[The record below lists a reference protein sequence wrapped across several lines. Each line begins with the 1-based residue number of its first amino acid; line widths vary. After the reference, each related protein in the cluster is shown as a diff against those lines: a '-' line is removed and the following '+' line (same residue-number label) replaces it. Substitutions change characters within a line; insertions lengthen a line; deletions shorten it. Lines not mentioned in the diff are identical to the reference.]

1 MVTRT
6 VSTLIAE
13 TNGFQSFNNS
23 RQLVSFAGYDIVES
37 QSGNHRR
44 KTRISKKGNS
54 HIRRI
59 LHLPN
64 FGVVIWKV
72 KPFEDLYERT
82 FAKHGIKMK
91 SYVAVQKKL
100 LVVIFSL
107 WKRNEEYNPNH
118 QNINY
123 KEQESDFSLG
133 SETQPTGVLERL

>member
-1 MVTRT
+1 
-6 VSTLIAE
+6 
-13 TNGFQSFNNS
+13 
-23 RQLVSFAGYDIVES
+23 
-37 QSGNHRR
+37 
-44 KTRISKKGNS
+44 
-54 HIRRI
+54 
-59 LHLPN
+59 
-64 FGVVIWKV
+64 
-72 KPFEDLYERT
+72 
-82 FAKHGIKMK
+82 MK